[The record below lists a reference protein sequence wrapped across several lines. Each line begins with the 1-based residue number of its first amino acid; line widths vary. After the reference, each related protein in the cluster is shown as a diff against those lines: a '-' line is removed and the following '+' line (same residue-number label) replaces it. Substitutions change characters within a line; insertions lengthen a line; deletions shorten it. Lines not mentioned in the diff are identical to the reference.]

1 LSSTTFCFF
10 ASSAFDGA
18 AFFGGILP
26 RGSDSR
32 CREGRVGFGSGRR
45 EEEAAARGGEEGFV
59 GLGLLVRKG
68 MAEARR
74 KFLETVEVTWRCEE
88 AGGWMV
94 VVNTGPPG
102 KGFGPSEERSI
113 TVVFLHLKKK
123 SSTQYHNRWFP
134 REARIAKQE
143 PARPN
148 PRLQSRRI

>member
-1 LSSTTFCFF
+1 LAAVLVGSGLGWTAWCRDWTYFWTFLLLFLFLSPKVLSSTTFCFF

-88 AGGWMV
+88 AGLDG
-94 VVNTGPPG
+94 G
-102 KGFGPSEERSI
+102 
-113 TVVFLHLKKK
+113 
-123 SSTQYHNRWFP
+123 
-134 REARIAKQE
+134 REYWAAW
-143 PARPN
+143 
-148 PRLQSRRI
+148 